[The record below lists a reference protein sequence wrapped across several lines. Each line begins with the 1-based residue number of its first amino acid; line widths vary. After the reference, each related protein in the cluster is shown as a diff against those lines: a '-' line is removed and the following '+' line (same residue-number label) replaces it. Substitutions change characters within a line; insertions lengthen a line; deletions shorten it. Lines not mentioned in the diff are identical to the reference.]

1 MSPIACYIT
10 RFHKAR
16 LPFLKAHWEH
26 HKPFCFAG
34 FVGLDADCQD
44 DESKA
49 LVESLGLQ
57 WVLNQGESFNEFLG
71 TLYNI
76 AKQAYKNEWILSL
89 DSDEYINYENPDTVI
104 RMVQEDKSDWIAGW
118 LCDRFGPGGQ
128 LLPCPTESYEAMSLT
143 YPLAT
148 NFTRDVM
155 KACETKATFRKT
167 YKNMHDSIGVR
178 SPHMLRLDH
187 FKWTDTIRE
196 ELEQR
201 IAKLGNVSYAWQH
214 KNALAAIR
222 GDHMH
227 LGDSWMR
234 TQSRIEGWFDYED
247 LYQMIAKEAPQ
258 NSTLVELGVWMGKSA
273 SFLMQNLEVYGK
285 NFELWLVDNFKNAP
299 THYAKYAVDTQMGIP
314 EARTRASYLYRTVA
328 NLQRYR
334 QLEKANV
341 LQCNS
346 ARAARLF
353 DDQSCYF
360 VYIDADHS
368 YEACKADIKAWLPK
382 VTSPGV
388 IAGHDYDWSTVRK
401 AVDEQF
407 GNSVKTNHNQK
418 AWFVRV

>member
-1 MSPIACYIT
+1 MPPVACYIS

-16 LPFLKAHWEH
+16 LPYLKAHWEH
-26 HKPFCFAG
+26 HKPLCFDG
-34 FVGLDADCQD
+34 IVGLDMDCQD
-44 DESKA
+44 EESVA
-49 LVESLGLQ
+49 LVKSLGLQ
-57 WVLNQGESFNEFLG
+57 CVLNNGQQFNYFLE
-71 TLYNI
+71 TLYNA
-76 AKQAYKNEWILSL
+76 AKQQYPNEWILSL
-89 DSDEYINYENPDTVI
+89 DSDEYIHYDDADAVI
-104 RMVQEDKSDWIAGW
+104 RKIQQDTSDWIAGW
-118 LCDRFGPGGQ
+118 LCDRFGTGGQ

-148 NFTRDVM
+148 NFTRDIM
-155 KACETKATFRKT
+155 KACETKAVFRKT

-178 SPHMLRLDH
+178 SPHMVRLDH
-187 FKWTDTIRE
+187 FKWTNTIRE
-196 ELEQR
+196 ELETR
-201 IAKLGNVSYAWQH
+201 IATLGDVDYAWQF
-214 KNALAAIR
+214 KNALASIR
-222 GDHMH
+222 GDRMF
-227 LGDSWMR
+227 LGDSWLR
-234 TQSRIEGWFDYED
+234 TQARIPGWFDYED

-258 NSTLVELGVWMGKSA
+258 NATLVELGVWMGKSA
-273 SFLMQNLEVYGK
+273 SFLMQNLEAYGK
-285 NFELWLVDNFKNAP
+285 NYDMWLVDNFKHAP
-299 THYAKYAVDTQMGIP
+299 THYAKYAVDTEMGIP

-353 DDQSCYF
+353 DDRSCYF

-407 GNSVKTNHNQK
+407 GSAVKLNHNQK